1 MKGIFH
7 LSLSI
12 RGGLANAEALCGCI
26 TVDGK
31 MLNTVPEVKNFLRE
45 QLDIGRECL
54 RSVTATILTT
64 KPVVKATLWRND
76 DGM

>member
-12 RGGLANAEALCGCI
+12 RGGLANAEA
-26 TVDGK
+26 
-31 MLNTVPEVKNFLRE
+31 
-45 QLDIGRECL
+45 
-54 RSVTATILTT
+54 
-64 KPVVKATLWRND
+64 TLWRND